1 MRRSP
6 VAVAALVAV
15 ALTVAACGGSGKSA
29 DSSSPAG
36 TSASSSGSGD
46 AAGILSAID
55 TKASTGPQK
64 LKLDVTVDIKGSPTN
79 QQLALFTKQPIHLG
93 VDGVV
98 DSTGKSADVNVSVT
112 LGKTPIEAEVRT
124 GGGKSWIQVDGK
136 WYDLPADALSS
147 TTGTALPTGVSASN
161 LDAGKLLAA
170 IGDPAKLLDNA
181 SVSSEKVEGI
191 DSDKVS
197 GDVNIDGVA
206 AAAANLSTSL
216 GSSTATAPTQAQ
228 IDKTTAQLKK
238 IVNKAHVDV
247 WVGKSDHK
255 VHRVAFTLDAA
266 MDAATKTS
274 SGIDS
279 AVVTFDVTTV
289 DASAPDIS
297 APSSV
302 GTPAEFQAAV
312 VGLLGKVMG
321 GAASG

>member
-6 VAVAALVAV
+6 VAVVALAAL
-15 ALTVAACGGSGKSA
+15 ALTVAACGGSGASSG
-29 DSSSPAG
+29 SSSPASTG
-36 TSASSSGSGD
+36 SSSSGSGD

-55 TKASTGPQK
+55 TKAATGPQK
-64 LKLDVTVDIKGSPTN
+64 LKLDVTVDIKGTPTN
-79 QQLALFTKQPIHLG
+79 QQLALFTKQPINLS

-98 DSTGKSADVNVSVT
+98 DSTGKSADVNVSIT
-112 LGKTPIEAEVRT
+112 LGKSPIEAEIRT
-124 GGGKSWIQVDGK
+124 GGGKSWISIDGK
-136 WYDLPADALSS
+136 WYDLPANALSS
-147 TTGTALPTGVSASN
+147 TTGTALPTGASASN
-161 LDAGKLLAA
+161 LDAGKILAA
-170 IGDPAKLLDNA
+170 IGDPSKLLDNA

-216 GSSTATAPTQAQ
+216 GSTTTTAPTQAQ
-228 IDKTTAQLKK
+228 IDKTAAQLKK

-302 GTPAEFQAAV
+302 GTPAEFQAAL

-321 GAASG
+321 GAAGG

>member
-6 VAVAALVAV
+6 VAMAALVAV
-15 ALTVAACGGSGKSA
+15 ALTVAACGGSSKSS
-29 DSSSPAG
+29 DSSTPAT
-36 TSASSSGSGD
+36 TSSSSSGSGD

-55 TKASTGPQK
+55 TKAATGPQK
-64 LKLDVTVDIKGSPTN
+64 LKLDVTVDIKGNPTN

-98 DSTGKSADVNVSVT
+98 DSTGKSADVNISVT
-112 LGKTPIEAEVRT
+112 LGKSPIEAEVRT

-147 TTGTALPTGVSASN
+147 TTGTALPTGVSANS
-161 LDAGKLLAA
+161 LDAGKILAA

-181 SVSSEKVEGI
+181 SVSSENVEGI

-206 AAAANLSTSL
+206 AAAANISQSL
-216 GSSTATAPTQAQ
+216 GSTTTTAQAQ

-238 IVNKAHVDV
+238 IVNKAHVDL

-274 SGIDS
+274 SGVYS

-302 GTPAEFQAAV
+302 GTPAEFQAAL

>member
-1 MRRSP
+1 MRRFP
-6 VAVAALVAV
+6 AVVATLVTL
-15 ALTVAACGGSGKSA
+15 ALTVAACGGSSNSA
-29 DSSSPAG
+29 DSSSSADTSTPA
-36 TSASSSGSGD
+36 SGSGD

-64 LKLDVTVDIKGSPTN
+64 LKLDVTVDVKGTPAN

-93 VDGVV
+93 LDGVI

-112 LGKTPIEAEVRT
+112 LGKSPLEAEIRT
-124 GGGKSWIQVDGK
+124 GGGKSWIQIDGK
-136 WYDLPADALSS
+136 WYDLPANVLSS
-147 TTGTALPTGVSASN
+147 TTGTSLPAGVSTSN
-161 LDAGKLLAA
+161 LDAGKILAA

-181 SVSSEKVEGI
+181 SVSSDTVEGI

-197 GDVNIDGVA
+197 GDVNIEGVA
-206 AAAANLSTSL
+206 AAAANLSKSL
-216 GSSTATAPTQAQ
+216 GDSTATAPSQAE
-228 IDKTTAQLKK
+228 IDKTVAQLKR
-238 IVNKAHVDV
+238 IVNKAHVDL

-255 VHRVAFTLDAA
+255 VHRVAFTVDAA
-266 MDAATKTS
+266 MDAATKKST
-274 SGIDS
+274 GIDS
-279 AVVTFDVTTV
+279 ATIDFDVTTA

-321 GAASG
+321 GAAGG

>member
-6 VAVAALVAV
+6 AVVATLVAL
-15 ALTVAACGGSGKSA
+15 ALTVAACGGSSNSA
-29 DSSSPAG
+29 DSSSSADMSAPAN
-36 TSASSSGSGD
+36 GSGE

-55 TKASTGPQK
+55 TQASTGPQK
-64 LKLDVTVDIKGSPTN
+64 LKLDVNVDIKGTPAN

-93 VDGVV
+93 LDGVI

-112 LGKTPIEAEVRT
+112 LGKSPLEAEIRT
-124 GGGKSWIQVDGK
+124 GGGKSWIQIDGK
-136 WYDLPADALSS
+136 WYDLPANVLSS
-147 TTGTALPTGVSASN
+147 TTGTTLPAGVSTSN
-161 LDAGKLLAA
+161 LDAGKILAA

-181 SVSSEKVEGI
+181 SVSSDTVEGV

-197 GDVNIDGVA
+197 GDVNIEGVA
-206 AAAANLSTSL
+206 AAAANLSKSL
-216 GSSTATAPTQAQ
+216 GDSTATAPSQAE
-228 IDKTTAQLKK
+228 IDKTVTQLKK

-266 MDAATKTS
+266 MDDATKQS
-274 SGIDS
+274 SGID
-279 AVVTFDVTTV
+279 AATIDFDVTTA

-321 GAASG
+321 GAAGG